1 MRQAGRASQDPSP
14 SNPPSRGAQ
23 HTSNI
28 RAAQVRGSRKVQREI
43 TSLAP
48 TRALLQVVQSRT
60 RRAIRIQP
68 HNQPNHRM
76 IARNI
81 HIAFNYING
90 RAFRLIKEKSL
101 KYSARVLCGR
111 PYWPLCQPRRTR
123 MISAAHTV
131 LSACLVSIG
140 ASALG
145 LCVLVP
151 ISKPVGLLD
160 HPDKRKRHAF
170 ATPLVGGLAIFMGM
184 LAGWLWLGQRFLG
197 SAQKF
202 DDIVLAT
209 ACVLVALGALDDRYQ
224 LRVSVRVVVQVVAI
238 LIVIATTGTYVH
250 SLGVLHGYELKLGWL
265 GIPFT
270 VLAVIGLI
278 NAFNLM
284 DGIDGLA
291 GCLALVST
299 GAIALLMAPDMP
311 APLTIIV
318 LLLAAALY
326 PFLMANLGMLGRR
339 AKVFLGDSGSVVL
352 GYVIAWTLI
361 ALSQSSP
368 RRISPGLVLWCVGL
382 PVMDTLAV
390 IYRRL
395 KRGVSPFTPDR
406 THIHHLL
413 MNAGS
418 GPRRTLICLVAFA
431 VVLPFVGVVI
441 HSQLGAVVNLVAFVS
456 VAVVY
461 GAFTTQLEP
470 KQAAQMAADAST
482 TAAAQ
487 SASGH
492 IDA

>member
-1 MRQAGRASQDPSP
+1 M
-14 SNPPSRGAQ
+14 
-23 HTSNI
+23 
-28 RAAQVRGSRKVQREI
+28 V
-43 TSLAP
+43 
-48 TRALLQVVQSRT
+48 
-60 RRAIRIQP
+60 
-68 HNQPNHRM
+68 
-76 IARNI
+76 
-81 HIAFNYING
+81 
-90 RAFRLIKEKSL
+90 
-101 KYSARVLCGR
+101 
-111 PYWPLCQPRRTR
+111 
-123 MISAAHTV
+123 SAAHTV
-131 LSACLVSIG
+131 LSACFVSIG

-160 HPDKRKRHAF
+160 YPDARKRHAF
-170 ATPLVGGLAIFMGM
+170 ATPLVGGLSIFLGM
-184 LAGWLWLGQRFLG
+184 LAGWLWLGQM
-197 SAQKF
+197 QKF

-209 ACVLVALGALDDRYQ
+209 SCVLVALGALDDRYG

-311 APLTIIV
+311 APLTVIV

-326 PFLMANLGMLGRR
+326 PFLMANLGLLGKK

-361 ALSQSSP
+361 ALSQSTP
-368 RRISPGLVLWCVGL
+368 RHISPGLVLWCVAL

-413 MNAGS
+413 MNAGL
-418 GPRRTLICLVAFA
+418 GPRRTLVYLVGYSI
-431 VVLPFVGVVI
+431 VLPFAGVVI
-441 HSQLGAVVNLVAFVS
+441 HAELGAIANLVAFVV
-456 VAVVY
+456 VAAIY
-461 GAFTTQLEP
+461 GAFTTHLERQ
-470 KQAAQMAADAST
+470 QAALIQSPDAAVVRPDRASATSRT
-482 TAAAQ
+482 TVRFRPV
-487 SASGH
+487 SSSGRVLKNRRH
-492 IDA
+492 

>member
-1 MRQAGRASQDPSP
+1 
-14 SNPPSRGAQ
+14 
-23 HTSNI
+23 
-28 RAAQVRGSRKVQREI
+28 
-43 TSLAP
+43 
-48 TRALLQVVQSRT
+48 
-60 RRAIRIQP
+60 
-68 HNQPNHRM
+68 
-76 IARNI
+76 
-81 HIAFNYING
+81 
-90 RAFRLIKEKSL
+90 
-101 KYSARVLCGR
+101 
-111 PYWPLCQPRRTR
+111 
-123 MISAAHTV
+123 MISTAHTV
-131 LSACLVSIG
+131 LSACMVSLG

-151 ISKPVGLLD
+151 ISKPFGLLD
-160 HPDKRKRHAF
+160 YPDARKRHAF
-170 ATPLVGGLAIFMGM
+170 ATPLVGGLSIFVGM
-184 LAGWLWLGQRFLG
+184 LAGWMWLGQ
-197 SAQKF
+197 AQHF
-202 DDIVLAT
+202 DDVVLGT
-209 ACVLVALGALDDRYQ
+209 ACMLVLLGALDDKYG
-224 LRVSVRVVVQVVAI
+224 LRVGVRVVVEIVAI
-238 LIVIATTGTYVH
+238 LVVISTTGVYVH
-250 SLGVLHGYELKLGWL
+250 SLGVLHGYDLQLGWL

-299 GAIALLMAPDMP
+299 GAIALLMEPDMP

-326 PFLMANLGMLGRR
+326 PFLMANLGLLGRR

-361 ALSQSSP
+361 ALSQSTP
-368 RRISPGLVLWCVGL
+368 RYISPGLVLWCVAL

-413 MNAGS
+413 MNAGW

-441 HSQLGAVVNLVAFVS
+441 HTWLGPIANLVAFVF
-456 VAVVY
+456 VASAY
-461 GAFTTQLEP
+461 GAFTTRLERR
-470 KQAAQMAADAST
+470 QAVAQAQAQAPEKAPASVSVVRSLP
-482 TAAAQ
+482 TA
-487 SASGH
+487 SARERRRVG
-492 IDA
+492 

>member
-1 MRQAGRASQDPSP
+1 M
-14 SNPPSRGAQ
+14 
-23 HTSNI
+23 
-28 RAAQVRGSRKVQREI
+28 V
-43 TSLAP
+43 SL
-48 TRALLQVVQSRT
+48 
-60 RRAIRIQP
+60 
-68 HNQPNHRM
+68 
-76 IARNI
+76 
-81 HIAFNYING
+81 
-90 RAFRLIKEKSL
+90 
-101 KYSARVLCGR
+101 
-111 PYWPLCQPRRTR
+111 
-123 MISAAHTV
+123 
-131 LSACLVSIG
+131 G

-151 ISKPVGLLD
+151 ISKPFGLLD
-160 HPDKRKRHAF
+160 YPDARKRHAF
-170 ATPLVGGLAIFMGM
+170 ATPLVGGLSIFVGM
-184 LAGWLWLGQRFLG
+184 LAGWMWLGQ
-197 SAQKF
+197 AQHF
-202 DDIVLAT
+202 DDVVLGT
-209 ACVLVALGALDDRYQ
+209 ACLLVLLGALDDKYG
-224 LRVSVRVVVQVVAI
+224 LKVGVRVVVEIVAI
-238 LIVIATTGTYVH
+238 LVVISTTGVYVH
-250 SLGVLHGYELKLGWL
+250 SLGVLHGYDLQLGWL

-299 GAIALLMAPDMP
+299 GAIALLMESDMP

-326 PFLMANLGMLGRR
+326 PFLMANLGLLGRR

-361 ALSQSSP
+361 ALSQSTP
-368 RRISPGLVLWCVGL
+368 RNISPGLVLWCVAL

-413 MNAGS
+413 MNAGW
-418 GPRRTLICLVAFA
+418 GPRRTLACLVAFA

-441 HSQLGAVVNLVAFVS
+441 HSRLGAVANLVAFVF

-461 GAFTTQLEP
+461 GAFTTRLERR
-470 KQAAQMAADAST
+470 QAVTQAKAPAPVAVVRALPTASVRERRR
-482 TAAAQ
+482 A
-487 SASGH
+487 G
-492 IDA
+492 

>member
-1 MRQAGRASQDPSP
+1 M
-14 SNPPSRGAQ
+14 
-23 HTSNI
+23 
-28 RAAQVRGSRKVQREI
+28 V
-43 TSLAP
+43 
-48 TRALLQVVQSRT
+48 
-60 RRAIRIQP
+60 
-68 HNQPNHRM
+68 
-76 IARNI
+76 
-81 HIAFNYING
+81 
-90 RAFRLIKEKSL
+90 
-101 KYSARVLCGR
+101 
-111 PYWPLCQPRRTR
+111 
-123 MISAAHTV
+123 SAAHTV
-131 LSACLVSIG
+131 LSACFVSIG

-160 HPDKRKRHAF
+160 YPDARKRHAF
-170 ATPLVGGLAIFMGM
+170 ATPLVGGLSIFLGM
-184 LAGWLWLGQRFLG
+184 LAGWLWLGQM
-197 SAQKF
+197 QKF

-209 ACVLVALGALDDRYQ
+209 SCVLVALGALDDRYG
-224 LRVSVRVVVQVVAI
+224 LRVSVRVVVQIAAI
-238 LIVIATTGTYVH
+238 LVVISATGVYVH
-250 SLGVLHGYELKLGWL
+250 SLGVLHGYDLRLGWL

-326 PFLMANLGMLGRR
+326 PFLMANLGLLGRK

-361 ALSQSSP
+361 ALSQSTP
-368 RRISPGLVLWCVGL
+368 RNISPGLVLWCVAL

-413 MNAGS
+413 MNAGL
-418 GPRRTLICLVAFA
+418 GPRRTLVYLVAFA
-431 VVLPFVGVVI
+431 VVLPFAGVVI
-441 HSQLGAVVNLVAFVS
+441 HSQFGAIANLVAFVV
-456 VAVVY
+456 VAAAY
-461 GAFTTQLEP
+461 GAFTTHLERT
-470 KQAAQMAADAST
+470 QAAQTNAPKKAVVRPIPERVDS
-482 TAAAQ
+482 
-487 SASGH
+487 
-492 IDA
+492 